1 MTKLAELSL
10 KYKNIMGISIRTVHL
25 NLRKKE
31 EYMKKYRFYLPAI
44 FVMIVLIF
52 TISSASAA
60 EDYSSTI
67 NVFKQSPPV
76 QPYFKNAYGYAVFPT
91 VGKGGLGIGGAY
103 GKGQVYRDG
112 KVTGT
117 TKLTKITIGF
127 QAGGQAFSQI
137 IFFQDKRAYDDF
149 TSGEFAFDAQASAV
163 AITAGAQA
171 QAGST
176 GATAGA
182 SAGPKTGAHAET
194 SYHKGMAIF
203 VHTKGGLMYEAAI
216 GGQKFSF
223 KPL

>member
-1 MTKLAELSL
+1 
-10 KYKNIMGISIRTVHL
+10 
-25 NLRKKE
+25 
-31 EYMKKYRFYLPAI
+31 
-44 FVMIVLIF
+44 MIVLIF
-52 TISSASAA
+52 TISNASAA

-67 NVFKQSPPV
+67 NVFKQSPQV
-76 QPYFKNAYGYAVFPT
+76 QSYFKKAYGYAVFPT

-103 GKGQVYRDG
+103 GKGQVYRGG

-117 TKLTKITIGF
+117 TKLMKVSIGF

-182 SAGPKTGAHAET
+182 SAGSPGAHAET
-194 SYHKGMAIF
+194 SYYKGMAIF

-216 GGQKFSF
+216 AGQKFSF